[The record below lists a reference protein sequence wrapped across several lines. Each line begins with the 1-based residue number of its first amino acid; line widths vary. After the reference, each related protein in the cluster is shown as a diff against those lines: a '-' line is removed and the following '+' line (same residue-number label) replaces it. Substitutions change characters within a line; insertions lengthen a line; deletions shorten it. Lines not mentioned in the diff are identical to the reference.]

1 MFSATPNATS
11 RADEVAKED
20 NNSDNKPERPKPPK
34 SLLTDT
40 LKATPA
46 PQIPIVSPD
55 RSIHTHAQTFTPSI
69 PVCAVVAPGIFSG

>member
-1 MFSATPNATS
+1 MYRFWMFSATPNATS
-11 RADEVAKED
+11 RADELPKED

-55 RSIHTHAQTFTPSI
+55 RSIHTHTHKHLHHRYPCVQL
-69 PVCAVVAPGIFSG
+69 